1 LKFLVFFKYLYESFC
16 VANEGARIMSE
27 QVFRSPNF
35 FEREIELKAP
45 PATGPVGVP
54 AGVIG
59 MANKGPAFVPVTVAS
74 FNEFISIFG
83 NLDPKKFGPYA
94 VNEFLKNRTAL
105 TYMRVLG
112 AGSNKTALD
121 VSNTAANGR
130 VKNSGFKLEGTLANN
145 DGKGRH
151 NGAVQFLVADHT
163 LQTNEAY
170 GMPMFTDN
178 SSRTQA
184 SNISL
189 VRGVVM
195 MASGAR
201 MLVLNGN
208 EQVGSTFTGATT
220 IDDAASVKSGKFKLI
235 ISSTLGSAFSFD
247 DNVSGIKIYTASMN
261 PSSDDYFGKILNKDP
276 AKFEQYQHFLYSDF
290 AVDDEIASVLNDDY
304 VAILSGSALTSNISG
319 EPATTFR
326 NAFGGF
332 DTRFTAPKT
341 SNFISQPFGTTE
353 YDLFSIE
360 SLNDGAYAN
369 SLHKISIS
377 NIKVSENQ
385 AYDYG
390 TFNLQIRD
398 WNDSDL
404 NPIILEEF
412 INCSLDPL
420 SDNYIG
426 KLVGDR
432 KVTYDFDQD
441 QVAERRIVATG
452 KYDNISKYV
461 RVILTSAV
469 EDKKIPEKSL
479 PFGFRGPELLK
490 TNDSLTDG
498 ITSAKR
504 LTGLMVDGV
513 TELLSQSILPPVP
526 FRFKVTKGT
535 ITTPTWDGDPGPQE
549 VAAPQLYWGVK
560 FERNDLPL
568 NSNVSEVKNPLLE
581 SFTKFTGIKKLDVL
595 LTGSGADTFNNN
607 KFSLSKVAFSAGTI
621 SGLTGTVRAHM
632 KEAAYIRNAK
642 VDPTTYT
649 INDSVLGN
657 RITFASLLSNGE
669 SYQFNKYSSFAK
681 FTTFMQGGF
690 DGLNNLDPAATSMND
705 KATSFETPLGGASST
720 FVSPGMLTNL
730 AGTGVDNNAVN
741 SYLTAIDVMTDPLQV
756 NVNLLVLPGIREDY
770 ITNYVAKKVRDYGL
784 SMYIMDL
791 PNYDDDNDRIYDDS
805 TNRINIE
812 NTASTFEGRTFDNN
826 YVATYFPNVFIN
838 DITNNRYV
846 KVPSSVAALGALGFN
861 DKVAYPWFAPAGFN
875 RAALDFVNNIEVRLN
890 VSDRDRL
897 YDARINPIAT
907 FPRLGFVI
915 YGQKT
920 LQIRKSALDRVNVR
934 RLLLETK
941 RLIINIAN
949 KTVFEQNTP
958 AVRNKF
964 VADSILQLGLI
975 QAQAGIEAYQVV
987 MNETNNTQEDVDLNR
1002 LNGRIVVVPTRA
1014 IEFIAI
1020 DFIVTNAG
1028 VQFV

>member
-1 LKFLVFFKYLYESFC
+1 M
-16 VANEGARIMSE
+16 AE
-27 QVFRSPNF
+27 QVFRSPGF

-45 PATGPVGVP
+45 PGGGPVGVP

-59 MANKGPAFVPVTVAS
+59 TANKGPAFVPVTVAN
-74 FNEFISIFG
+74 FNEFVSIFG

-112 AGSNKTALD
+112 AGANKTATDISATSL
-121 VSNTAANGR
+121 TGR
-130 VKNSGFKLEGTLANN
+130 VKNAGFKLEGSVASH
-145 DGKGRH
+145 DSAGRH
-151 NGAVQFLVADHT
+151 VGAVQFLVADHT

-178 SSRTQA
+178 DSRTSA
-184 SNISL
+184 TNVNL

-195 MASGAR
+195 LASGAR
-201 MLVLNGN
+201 MMVLDGN
-208 EQVGSTFTGATT
+208 QQTAASFVGATT
-220 IDDAASVKSGKFKLI
+220 DDDAAQVKSGKFKLI
-235 ISSTLGSAFSFD
+235 ISSTLGSSFAFD
-247 DNVSGIKIYTASMN
+247 DKLPGVKVYTASLN
-261 PSSDDYFGKILNKDP
+261 PTSDDYVGKVLNRDP
-276 AKFEQYQHFLYSDF
+276 EKFEQYQHLLYADF
-290 AVDDEIASVLNDDY
+290 AVDDEVASVVNDDY
-304 VAILSGSALTSNISG
+304 VAVLSGSSLTSNVSG
-319 EPATTFR
+319 EPTTEFR
-326 NAFGGF
+326 KAFGAF
-332 DTRFTAPKT
+332 DTRFSSPKT
-341 SNFISQPFGTTE
+341 SYFISQPFGKTE
-353 YDLFSIE
+353 YDLFQVE
-360 SLNDGAYAN
+360 SLDDGAYAN
-369 SLHKISIS
+369 SLYKVSIA
-377 NIKVSENQ
+377 NLKVSENE
-385 AYDYG
+385 AYEYG

-398 WNDSDL
+398 WNDTDL
-404 NPIILEEF
+404 NPAVLEEF
-412 INCSLDPL
+412 VNCSLDPD

-426 KLVGDR
+426 KVVGDR

-441 QVAERRIVATG
+441 ILSERRIVTSG
-452 KYDNISKYV
+452 KYANVSKYV
-461 RVILTSAV
+461 RVVISQDV
-469 EDKKIPEKSL
+469 EDKKVPAKSL

-498 ITSAKR
+498 VTSAKR
-504 LTGLMVDGV
+504 LAGLFSIDSVGI
-513 TELLSQSILPPVP
+513 LSQSILPPVP
-526 FRFKVTKGT
+526 FRFKVTKGPM
-535 ITTPTWDGDPGPQE
+535 TTPAWDGDPGPQE
-549 VAAPQLYWGVK
+549 VASPQFYWGVK
-560 FERNDLPL
+560 FERNDVPL
-568 NSNVSEVKNPLLE
+568 NSNLSEVKNHLLE
-581 SFTKFTGIKKLDVL
+581 SYTKFGGIKKLDALV
-595 LTGSGADTFNNN
+595 TGSGADTFNNN

-621 SGLTGTVRAHM
+621 AGLTGTVRSHM

-649 INDSVLGN
+649 VNDPVLGN

-669 SYQFNKYSSFAK
+669 AYEFNKYSSFAK

-690 DGLNNLDPAATSMND
+690 DGLNILDSAASRMND

-720 FVSPGMLTNL
+720 FVSPGLLTNL

-741 SYLTAIDVMTDPLQV
+741 SYITAIDVMTDPLQV
-756 NVNLLVLPGIREDY
+756 NTNLLAIPGIREDY
-770 ITNYVAKKVRDYGL
+770 ITNYAAKKVRDYGL
-784 SMYIMDL
+784 SMYVMDL
-791 PNYDDDNDRIYDDS
+791 PNYDDNDGRIYDDS

-812 NTASTFEGRTFDNN
+812 NTAATFEARSFDNN
-826 YVATYFPNVFIN
+826 YVATYFPNVYVN
-838 DITNNRYV
+838 DTTNSRYV
-846 KVPSSVAALGALGFN
+846 KVPASVAALGALGFN
-861 DKVAYPWFAPAGFN
+861 DRVAYPWFAPAGFN
-875 RAALDFVNNIEVRLN
+875 RAALDFVNNVEVRLN

-934 RLLLETK
+934 RLLLEVK

-949 KTVFEQNTP
+949 RIVFEQNTP

-964 VADSILQLGLI
+964 VADSVLQLGLI

>member
-1 LKFLVFFKYLYESFC
+1 M
-16 VANEGARIMSE
+16 AE
-27 QVFRSPNF
+27 QVFRSPGF

-45 PATGPVGVP
+45 PGGGPVGVP

-59 MANKGPAFVPVTVAS
+59 TSNKGPAFVPVTVAN
-74 FNEFISIFG
+74 FNEFVSIFG

-112 AGSNKTALD
+112 AGANKTATD
-121 VSNTAANGR
+121 ISATALSGR
-130 VKNSGFKLEGTLANN
+130 VKNAGFKLEGSVASH
-145 DGKGRH
+145 DAKARH

-178 SSRTQA
+178 DSRTSA
-184 SNISL
+184 TNVNL

-195 MASGAR
+195 LASGSR
-201 MLVLNGN
+201 MMVLDGN
-208 EQVGSTFTGATT
+208 QQTAASFAGATT
-220 IDDAASVKSGKFKLI
+220 VDDAAQVKSGKFKLI
-235 ISSTLGSAFSFD
+235 ISSTLGSSFAFD
-247 DNVSGIKIYTASMN
+247 DKLPGVKIYTASMN
-261 PSSDDYFGKILNKDP
+261 PASDDYVGKVLNRDP
-276 AKFEQYQHFLYSDF
+276 EKFEQYQHLLYADF
-290 AVDDEIASVLNDDY
+290 AVDDEIASVINDDY
-304 VAILSGSALTSNISG
+304 VAVLSGSTLTSNVSG
-319 EPATTFR
+319 EPATEFR
-326 NAFGGF
+326 KAFGAF
-332 DTRFTAPKT
+332 DTRFTSPKT
-341 SNFISQPFGTTE
+341 SYFISQPFGATE
-353 YDLFSIE
+353 YDLFQIE
-360 SLNDGAYAN
+360 SLDDGSHAN
-369 SLHKISIS
+369 SLYKVSIA
-377 NIKVSENQ
+377 NLKVSENE
-385 AYDYG
+385 AYEYG

-398 WNDSDL
+398 WNDTDL
-404 NPIILEEF
+404 NPAVLEEF
-412 INCSLDPL
+412 VNCSLDPD

-426 KLVGDR
+426 KAVGDR

-441 QVAERRIVATG
+441 ILSERRIITSG
-452 KYDNISKYV
+452 KYANVSKYI
-461 RVILTSAV
+461 RVVISQDV
-469 EDKKIPEKSL
+469 EDKKIPAKSL

-498 ITSAKR
+498 STSAKR
-504 LTGLMVDGV
+504 LTGLFSDDAVGI
-513 TELLSQSILPPVP
+513 LSQSILPPIP
-526 FRFKVTKGT
+526 FRFKVTKG
-535 ITTPTWDGDPGPQE
+535 PMSSPAWDGDPGPQE
-549 VAAPQLYWGVK
+549 VASPQFYWGVK
-560 FERNDLPL
+560 FERNDVPL
-568 NSNVSEVKNPLLE
+568 NANVSEVKNPLLE
-581 SFTKFTGIKKLDVL
+581 SYTKFSGIKKLDVL
-595 LTGSGADTFNNN
+595 TTGSGADTFNNN

-621 SGLTGTVRAHM
+621 AGLTGTVRSHM

-649 INDSVLGN
+649 INDPSLGN

-669 SYQFNKYSSFAK
+669 AYEFNKYSSFAK
-681 FTTFMQGGF
+681 FTTFMQGGL
-690 DGLNNLDPAATSMND
+690 DGLNILDQAAARMND

-741 SYLTAIDVMTDPLQV
+741 SYITAIDVMTDPLQV
-756 NVNLLVLPGIREDY
+756 NTNLLAIPGIREDY
-770 ITNYVAKKVRDYGL
+770 ITNYASKKVRDYGL
-784 SMYIMDL
+784 SMYVMDL
-791 PNYDDDNDRIYDDS
+791 PNYDDNDGRIYDDS

-812 NTASTFEGRTFDNN
+812 NTAATFEARSFDNN
-826 YVATYFPNVFIN
+826 YVSTYFPNVYVN
-838 DITNNRYV
+838 DATNNRYV
-846 KVPSSVAALGALGFN
+846 KVPASVAALGALGFN
-861 DKVAYPWFAPAGFN
+861 DRVAYPWFAPAGFN
-875 RAALDFVNNIEVRLN
+875 RAALDFVNNVEVRLN

-934 RLLLETK
+934 RLLLEVK
-941 RLIINIAN
+941 RLVINIAN
-949 KTVFEQNTP
+949 RIVFEQNTP

-964 VADSILQLGLI
+964 VADAVLQLGLI

>member
-1 LKFLVFFKYLYESFC
+1 M
-16 VANEGARIMSE
+16 AE

-45 PATGPVGVP
+45 PGGGPVGVP

-59 MANKGPAFVPVTVAS
+59 MSNKGPAFVPVTVAN
-74 FNEFISIFG
+74 FNEFVSLFG

-112 AGSNKTALD
+112 AGANRTATD
-121 VSNTAANGR
+121 VSSTSLTGR
-130 VKNSGFKLEGTLANN
+130 VKNAGFKLEGNLASH
-145 DGKGRH
+145 DSLGRH
-151 NGAVQFLVADHT
+151 NGAVQFITADHT

-178 SSRTQA
+178 DSRTQA
-184 SNISL
+184 SNVSL

-195 MASGAR
+195 LASGAR
-201 MLVLNGN
+201 MMVLDGN
-208 EQVGSTFTGATT
+208 ESVQPVFAGATT
-220 IDDAASVKSGKFKLI
+220 VDDAAQVKSGKFKLV
-235 ISSTLGSAFSFD
+235 ISSTLGSAFAFD
-247 DNVSGIKIYTASMN
+247 DQIPGIKIYTASLD
-261 PSSDDYFGKILNKDP
+261 PSSGDYFAKILNRDP
-276 AKFEQYQHFLYSDF
+276 EKFVQYQHLLYSDF
-290 AVDDEIASVLNDDY
+290 AVDDEIAKVENDDY
-304 VAILSGSALTSNISG
+304 VAILSGSLSSSNVSG
-319 EPATTFR
+319 EPSSTFR
-326 NAFGGF
+326 KAFGAF
-332 DTRFTAPKT
+332 DTRFTSPKT
-341 SNFISQPFGTTE
+341 SNFISQPFGATE
-353 YDLFSIE
+353 YDLFQIE
-360 SLNDGAYAN
+360 SLDDGAYAN
-369 SLHKISIS
+369 SLYKISIT
-377 NIKVSENQ
+377 NLKVSENE
-385 AYDYG
+385 AYEYG
-390 TFNLQIRD
+390 TFNVQVRD
-398 WNDSDL
+398 WNDTDI
-404 NPIILEEF
+404 NPAVLEEF
-412 INCSLDPL
+412 VNCSLDPD

-426 KLVGDR
+426 KVIGDR

-441 QVAERRIVATG
+441 IVSERRIITSG
-452 KYDNISKYV
+452 KYDNVSKYV
-461 RVILTSAV
+461 RVIISQNV
-469 EDKKIPEKSL
+469 EDKKVPAVSL

-490 TNDSLTDG
+490 TNDSLSDG
-498 ITSAKR
+498 LTAASR
-504 LTGLMVDGV
+504 LTGVFSIDSVGI
-513 TELLSQSILPPVP
+513 LSQSILPPVP
-526 FRFKVTKGT
+526 FRFKVTKGPM
-535 ITTPTWDGDPGPQE
+535 TTPAWDGDPGPQE
-549 VAAPQLYWGVK
+549 VASPQFYWGVK

-568 NSNVSEVKNPLLE
+568 NSNLSEVKNSLLE
-581 SFTKFTGIKKLDVL
+581 SYTKFGGIKKLDVFV
-595 LTGSGADTFNNN
+595 TGSGADNFNNN
-607 KFSLSKVAFSAGTI
+607 KFSLSKVAFSAGTLTQ
-621 SGLTGTVRAHM
+621 LTGTVRSHM

-649 INDSVLGN
+649 INDPFLGE

-669 SYQFNKYSSFAK
+669 PYEFNKYSSFAK

-690 DGLNNLDPAATSMND
+690 DGLNILDPAAARMND

-730 AGTGVDNNAVN
+730 AGAGVDNNAVN
-741 SYLTAIDVMTDPLQV
+741 SYITAIDVMTDPLQV
-756 NVNLLVLPGIREDY
+756 NVNLLALPGIREDY
-770 ITNYVAKKVRDYGL
+770 ITNYTSKKIRDYGL
-784 SMYIMDL
+784 GMYVMDL
-791 PNYDDDNDRIYDDS
+791 PNYDDSNNRIYDDS
-805 TNRINIE
+805 TTKINIE
-812 NTASTFEGRTFDNN
+812 NTAATFEARSFDNN
-826 YVATYFPNVFIN
+826 YVATYFPNVYVN
-838 DITNNRYV
+838 DTANNRYV

-875 RAALDFVNNIEVRLN
+875 RAALDFVNNVEVRLN

-934 RLLLETK
+934 RLLLEVK

-949 KTVFEQNTP
+949 RIVFEQNTP

-1020 DFIVTNAG
+1020 DFIVTNSG